1 MIYKIKKHWFSLGL
15 VFSFVAV
22 MSDYSNMLVDV
33 GFFLKDNHLP
43 KILIFL
49 IFIISGLLIDSQQI
63 KSGLKDMAATLSA
76 LSVILV
82 FAPLA
87 AVLLSLLPLDTGTI
101 VGLFI
106 VAVMPTTLSSGVV
119 MTKAAGGNMAHALF
133 ITILSNIIG
142 IFTIPLVLPWLLSFI
157 DQNKELAINQGQ
169 ILSRLLI
176 LVLLPLL
183 IGMVMKAMVLSR
195 RKLPESKLQIMNQC
209 MIIGIVF
216 ISLAGSRHT
225 LMENQMAFF
234 YILLLVSV
242 FHIML
247 LGASFGLIKMWGIPR
262 GRCESV
268 IFMGSQKTLAL
279 SAIIQM
285 TYFSEFGTALLVCV
299 VHHIVHLMMDGY
311 LSMRMN
317 QSRLL

>member
-1 MIYKIKKHWFSLGL
+1 MIYKLKKHWFSFGL
-15 VFSFVAV
+15 IFSFAAV
-22 MSDYSNMLVDV
+22 MSDSSNMLVDV
-33 GFFLKDNHLP
+33 GFFFKEINLP
-43 KILIFL
+43 KIMIFL

-63 KSGLKDMAATLSA
+63 KSGLKDMAATLAA
-76 LSVILV
+76 LSVILI

-87 AVLLSLLPLDTGTI
+87 ALLLALLPLETGAI

-106 VAVMPTTLSSGVV
+106 VSVMPTTLSSGIV
-119 MTKAAGGNMAHALF
+119 MTRAAGGNMAHALF
-133 ITILSNIIG
+133 ITMLSNFIS
-142 IFTIPLVLPWLLSFI
+142 IFTIPLVLPWMLSFL
-157 DQNKELAINQGQ
+157 DQNKELIMDQTS
-169 ILSRLLI
+169 ILYRLMI
-176 LVLLPLL
+176 LVLVPLL
-183 IGMVMKAMVLSR
+183 IGMFLKGAVLR
-195 RKLPESKLQIMNQC
+195 KRKLPESKLQIINQC

-216 ISLAGSRHT
+216 ISLTGARQT
-225 LMENQMAFF
+225 LMENGMAFF
-234 YILLLVSV
+234 YILILTAV
-242 FHIML
+242 FHALL
-247 LGASFGLIKMWGIPR
+247 LGTSFGLVRIFGIPR

-317 QSRLL
+317 QSQTL

>member
-1 MIYKIKKHWFSLGL
+1 
-15 VFSFVAV
+15 
-22 MSDYSNMLVDV
+22 
-33 GFFLKDNHLP
+33 
-43 KILIFL
+43 
-49 IFIISGLLIDSQQI
+49 
-63 KSGLKDMAATLSA
+63 
-76 LSVILV
+76 
-82 FAPLA
+82 
-87 AVLLSLLPLDTGTI
+87 
-101 VGLFI
+101 
-106 VAVMPTTLSSGVV
+106 
-119 MTKAAGGNMAHALF
+119 
-133 ITILSNIIG
+133 
-142 IFTIPLVLPWLLSFI
+142 
-157 DQNKELAINQGQ
+157 NKELAINQGQ